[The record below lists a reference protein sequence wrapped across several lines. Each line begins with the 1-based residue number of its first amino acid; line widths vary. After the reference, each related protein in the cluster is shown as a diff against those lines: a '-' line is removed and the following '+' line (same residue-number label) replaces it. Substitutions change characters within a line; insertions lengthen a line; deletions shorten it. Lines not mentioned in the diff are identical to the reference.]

1 MYELDKLISEGM
13 TESDFETTRTY
24 LSKFVSLITDGQS
37 RQLGYAMDGQ
47 YYEIDDFSNY
57 VREGL
62 DNLSL
67 DDVNRVIRE
76 NLNTENIQYV
86 YVTRDAEDLR
96 ERLVSDQASPMSY
109 DADKS
114 QELLDE
120 DKMIETLLLGFSPD
134 KGSVVSSETVFN

>member
-1 MYELDKLISEGM
+1 M
-13 TESDFETTRTY
+13 
-24 LSKFVSLITDGQS
+24 
-37 RQLGYAMDGQ
+37 
-47 YYEIDDFSNY
+47 
-57 VREGL
+57 
-62 DNLSL
+62 SL

-134 KGSVVSSETVFN
+134 KVSVVSSEAVFN